1 MIKVSICLLLL
12 CMFFLVWY
20 IVYTV
25 VHPQPTPPS
34 LARSM
39 LPGTRGGGTLQFNN
53 EH

>member
-39 LPGTRGGGTLQFNN
+39 LSRNTGWRDSAV
-53 EH
+53 